1 MRLTSLIASLIASHR
16 FARRSTVDDPNVHE
30 VMLTETVWDEI
41 NDHKNGNNGCFGHY
55 NEVGHSKVAADLA
68 PKIHEVVAF

>member
-1 MRLTSLIASLIASHR
+1 
-16 FARRSTVDDPNVHE
+16 
-30 VMLTETVWDEI
+30 MLTETVWDEI